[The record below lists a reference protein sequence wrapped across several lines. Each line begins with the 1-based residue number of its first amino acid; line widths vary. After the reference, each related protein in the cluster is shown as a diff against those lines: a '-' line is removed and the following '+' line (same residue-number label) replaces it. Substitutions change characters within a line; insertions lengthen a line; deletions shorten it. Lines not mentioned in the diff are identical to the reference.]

1 LKPVLHITWE
11 YPPYVVGSLSQELR
25 KTLAPLAEQ
34 VPVNLVVRADS
45 DGTAEVDGMK
55 VFKVAQSIMSSPH
68 VLAYAHV
75 LNIDLVRGAS
85 KAIHESGGV
94 SLVHC
99 HDWISS
105 LAGVYISSNF
115 CLPLV
120 ISVYSTE
127 LTRTRGLSTLLS
139 MGIFDLEKHCLRRAD
154 AIVADLSLAKSL
166 SNDYGVDLGKI
177 FSNGDDLVKLYS
189 RWAMRW

>member
-11 YPPYVVGSLSQELR
+11 YPPFVVGSLSLELR
-25 KTLAPLAEQ
+25 KTLEPLARE

-45 DGTAEVDGMK
+45 DETTEMDGMK
-55 VFKVAQSIMSSPH
+55 VYKVSQSIKSSPH

-75 LNIDLVRGAS
+75 LNIDLVRGACR
-85 KAIHESGGV
+85 AIHESGGV

-127 LTRTRGLSTLLS
+127 LIRSRSLSTLLS
-139 MGIFDLEKHCLRRAD
+139 MGIFDLERHCLRKAD
-154 AIVADLSLAKSL
+154 AVVADASFRESLTK
-166 SNDYGVDLGKI
+166 DYGVDPGRIFPSGSDLLG
-177 FSNGDDLVKLYS
+177 LYS
-189 RWAMRW
+189 RWAMR

>member
-11 YPPYVVGSLSQELR
+11 YPPYVVGSLSMELR
-25 KTLAPLAEQ
+25 NTLVPLAQE

-45 DGTAEVDGMK
+45 DETAEIDGMK
-55 VFKVAQSIMSSPH
+55 VFKVSQSIRSSPH

-85 KAIHESGGV
+85 RAIYESGGA

-105 LAGVYISSNF
+105 LAGIYISSNF

-127 LTRTRGLSTLLS
+127 LARSRSLSTLLS
-139 MGIFDLEKHCLRRAD
+139 MGIFDLEKHCFKRAD
-154 AIVADLSLAKSL
+154 VVVADKSLAESL
-166 SNDYGVDLGKI
+166 SNDYGVDPGKI
-177 FSNGDDLVKLYS
+177 FPRGGDLLKVYN
-189 RWAMRW
+189 RWAMR